1 MKRSNASVAAR
12 MALGTL
18 VALGATVVVHSA
30 LAQQQQPPPN
40 GQRPTPPQEAFTA
53 CDGRRAN
60 DACTV
65 QFQGRTIAGTCEA
78 FTDARLFCRPEG
90 MPAPPPNR

>member
-1 MKRSNASVAAR
+1 MNRIRATSLVTVFFGLLASA
-12 MALGTL
+12 GY
-18 VALGATVVVHSA
+18 AT
-30 LAQQQQPPPN
+30 AQQQQPPPN
-40 GQRPTPPQEAFTA
+40 GQRPQPPTEAFTA

-65 QFQGRTIAGTCEA
+65 SIHGRTISGTCEA

-90 MPAPPPNR
+90 MPPPPPSR